1 MGVECGKHGLDERRE
16 YGAPDGLNERVTTSV
31 QSYGNWFFCQKP
43 STYLD
48 FAKSTVTV
56 NNLGGNGPDTDPF
69 AAHKSRYSNI
79 GASADG

>member
-1 MGVECGKHGLDERRE
+1 MRFQSEEHLDWDR
-16 YGAPDGLNERVTTSV
+16 SV
-31 QSYGNWFFCQKP
+31 PFSGISQLVFCLEP

-48 FAKSTVTV
+48 FAKCTVTV
-56 NNLGGNGPDTDPF
+56 NNLGGNGPDADPS